1 MTGDVNPE
9 SRDEENLR
17 LLHLRF
23 IGKILSGFTHEIKNY
38 LAIIK
43 ESAGLLEDLMTLG
56 KGSQSSSGQYLEII
70 HSIEEQIEKTNI
82 LFRYLNR
89 FAHRMDY
96 QLATFN
102 INESLEELT
111 ALVTRFANQKKITI
125 EKDFHESMPSIYSN
139 PSLLQFVVYTVLEEK
154 IRNLGKNSK
163 IAIQTG
169 VDENSVRIRLV
180 SEGNLIEGEGDTT
193 SIPYEVLE
201 KIIKQLGGNI
211 SEENGRETL
220 MMLPLTNS

>member
-1 MTGDVNPE
+1 MNPE
-9 SRDEENLR
+9 LRDEENLR

-23 IGKILSGFTHEIKNY
+23 IGKILAGFTHEVKNY

-43 ESAGLLEDLMTLG
+43 ESAGLMEDLIKLG
-56 KGSQSSSGQYLEII
+56 KASESDSGQNLEII

-89 FAHRMDY
+89 FAHRMDD

-102 INESLEELT
+102 INESLEELI

-125 EKDFHESMPSIYSN
+125 EKYFDKSMPSIYSN

-169 VDENSVRIRLV
+169 VDENSVRIRLA
-180 SEGNLIEGEGDTT
+180 SEGNLIEGEGDAT
-193 SIPYEVLE
+193 SIPYEILE

>member
-1 MTGDVNPE
+1 MTGDVNIE
-9 SRDEENLR
+9 LRDEKNLR
-17 LLHLRF
+17 LLHLHF
-23 IGKILSGFTHEIKNY
+23 IGKILAGFTHEIKNY

-43 ESAGLLEDLMTLG
+43 ESAGLIEDLITLG
-56 KGSQSSSGQYLEII
+56 KDTKSDSGQYLEII
-70 HSIEEQIEKTNI
+70 HSIEEHIEKANV

-89 FAHRMDY
+89 FAHRMDD
-96 QLATFN
+96 QFAIFN
-102 INESLEELT
+102 VNESLEELA

-125 EKDFHESMPSIYSN
+125 EKDFHESMPSIYNNS
-139 PSLLQFVVYTVLEEK
+139 SLLQFVVYTALEEK
-154 IRNLGKNSK
+154 IRNLDKNGK

-169 VDENSVRIRLV
+169 VDENSVRIRLIP
-180 SEGNLIEGEGDTT
+180 EGNLIEGEGDTT

>member
-1 MTGDVNPE
+1 MDPE
-9 SRDEENLR
+9 YRDEENLR

-23 IGKILSGFTHEIKNY
+23 IGKILAGFTHEVKNY

-43 ESAGLLEDLMTLG
+43 ESAGLMEDLIKLG
-56 KGSQSSSGQYLEII
+56 KTSASDSGQNLEII
-70 HSIEEQIEKTNI
+70 HLIEEQIEKANV

-89 FAHRMDY
+89 FAHRMDD

-102 INESLEELT
+102 INESLEELI

-125 EKDFHESMPSIYSN
+125 EKDFHESMPSINSN
-139 PSLLQFVVYTVLEEK
+139 PSLLQFVVYSALEEK
-154 IRNLGKNSK
+154 IRNLDKNSK

-180 SEGNLIEGEGDTT
+180 SEGNLLEGEGNTT
-193 SIPYEVLE
+193 SISYDIIE
-201 KIIKQLGGNI
+201 KIIKQVGGNI
-211 SEENGRETL
+211 LQENRRETL
-220 MMLPLTNS
+220 IMLPLAAS

>member
-1 MTGDVNPE
+1 MNPE
-9 SRDEENLR
+9 LRDEENLR

-23 IGKILSGFTHEIKNY
+23 IGKILAGFTHEVKNY

-43 ESAGLLEDLMTLG
+43 ESAGLMEDLIKLG
-56 KGSQSSSGQYLEII
+56 KASESDSGQNLEII

-82 LFRYLNR
+82 LFRHLNR
-89 FAHRMDY
+89 FAHRMDD

-102 INESLEELT
+102 INESLEELI

-125 EKDFHESMPSIYSN
+125 EKYFDKSMPSIYSN

-180 SEGNLIEGEGDTT
+180 SEGNLIEGEGDAT
-193 SIPYEVLE
+193 SIPYEILE

>member
-1 MTGDVNPE
+1 VNPE
-9 SRDEENLR
+9 YRDEENLR

-23 IGKILSGFTHEIKNY
+23 IGKIIAGFTHEVKNY

-43 ESAGLLEDLMTLG
+43 ESAGLMEDLIKLG
-56 KGSQSSSGQYLEII
+56 RTSVSDSGQNLEII
-70 HSIEEQIEKTNI
+70 HLIEEQIEKANV
-82 LFRYLNR
+82 LSRYLNR
-89 FAHRMDY
+89 FAHRMDD

-111 ALVTRFANQKKITI
+111 ALVTRFANQRKITI
-125 EKDFHESMPSIYSN
+125 EKDFHEPIPSISSN
-139 PSLLQFVVYTVLEEK
+139 PSLLQFVVYSALEEK
-154 IRNLGKNSK
+154 IRNLDKNSK

-169 VDENSVRIRLV
+169 VDENRVRIRLV
-180 SEGNLIEGEGDTT
+180 SEGNLIEGEGDAT

-211 SEENGRETL
+211 SEKNGRETL